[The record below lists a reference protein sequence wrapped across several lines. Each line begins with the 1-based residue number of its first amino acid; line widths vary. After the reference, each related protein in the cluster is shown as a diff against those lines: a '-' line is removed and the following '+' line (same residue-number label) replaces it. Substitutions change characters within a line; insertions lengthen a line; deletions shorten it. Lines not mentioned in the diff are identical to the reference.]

1 MKTRVF
7 LAAMIAVS
15 LAGCEAPPKPQI
27 TDDTIETTQVN
38 GVNLTHRHIVVPP
51 TEFTPINAEYRAL
64 YSAAVMSQAGYGG
77 KVIVQLVP
85 GANYIALG
93 QAQDGWIAL
102 ANEGQENLIGY
113 APANAVVKSEL
124 YDKTVREQ
132 SKRPKARKKTT
143 CVSVDGNTKACKNGN
158 NGTWILD

>member
-1 MKTRVF
+1 MKNLVF
-7 LAAMIAVS
+7 LAAIMAVS
-15 LAGCEAPPKPQI
+15 LVGCKAPVKLQV

-38 GVNLTHRHIVVPP
+38 GVNLTHRHLVVPP

-64 YSAAVMSQAGYGG
+64 YSASVLNQAGYGG
-77 KVIVQLVP
+77 KVIAQLVP
-85 GANYIALG
+85 GASYIALG

-102 ANEGQENLIGY
+102 ANEGQGNLIGY

-124 YDKTVREQ
+124 YYKTVLEQ
-132 SKRPKARKKTT
+132 SKRPKLRKKAT
-143 CVSVDGNTKACKNGN
+143 CVSVDGNTKACKNDN